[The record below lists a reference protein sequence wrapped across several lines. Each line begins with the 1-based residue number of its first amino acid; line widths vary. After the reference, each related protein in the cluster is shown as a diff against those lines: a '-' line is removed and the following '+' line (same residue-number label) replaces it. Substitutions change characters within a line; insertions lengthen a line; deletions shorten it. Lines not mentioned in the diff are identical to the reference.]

1 MQGMLFQVEA
11 LLQHIARRGDS
22 SAAQRSLEV
31 CACGLPL
38 VASQILKPSSAEMGE
53 TRDLR
58 GGGRGESG
66 VAAAFFRVGA
76 AALALEPT
84 AGPLPVPRIQGGGQ
98 GGKEHAVE
106 SRSVLAELLSS
117 LCEEAINT
125 LEGGNST
132 MIDWADPMRCVMLKE
147 AAKLWTGEAVSSI
160 LTSPSSSHE
169 RSSQSGHRHAPVIE
183 IERRLRTCL
192 ASSSYEVRAAATKS
206 VDRLLEGLLTRAR
219 SDGPAAYVVTAPG
232 SRQPLP
238 PVASSIII
246 RSASS
251 NTPSRPSGMEEV
263 SALLP
268 STVSAAM
275 MPSSSLLGSGKAV
288 THLASLLLTD
298 GLTSELCSR
307 LGIALWGHL
316 SGGRESTVKVQGRAL
331 RALSKLQEIEELLG
345 GVSPRLGPARSLSA
359 PAGEV
364 KDEVGREADRIEMSR
379 CLFDAARGDEARAAA
394 LQCLGRAF
402 GRSLEHACGGP
413 NGAAGEVDAK
423 SSEEVQLAFYS
434 FSRALGSAVSFL
446 SDVSEM
452 SHPDQS
458 ELCRRAAVASLSAS
472 GLLKLFDADLS
483 TNASLATAEG
493 SILDQC
499 SLRCRAEK
507 SALSSW
513 LVVLKLLEDEDADV
527 RASAAALAMRSFP
540 RRGHGTACGR
550 MPEPSPPGGLF
561 VEVVLKRV
569 VELLG
574 WAASVGAAGGHGAWG
589 ALQALVVDPK
599 EEIPA
604 LLQPEVSSHCDIGA
618 SCE

>member
-1 MQGMLFQVEA
+1 M
-11 LLQHIARRGDS
+11 
-22 SAAQRSLEV
+22 
-31 CACGLPL
+31 
-38 VASQILKPSSAEMGE
+38 
-53 TRDLR
+53 
-58 GGGRGESG
+58 
-66 VAAAFFRVGA
+66 
-76 AALALEPT
+76 
-84 AGPLPVPRIQGGGQ
+84 
-98 GGKEHAVE
+98 E

-125 LEGGNST
+125 LASGNST
-132 MIDWADPMRCVMLKE
+132 MTDWADPMRCVMRKE

-169 RSSQSGHRHAPVIE
+169 RSSPSGHRHAPVVE
-183 IERRLRTCL
+183 IERRLRACL

-232 SRQPLP
+232 GNQLLPPVASRTAQGGRQPLP

-246 RSASS
+246 SASS

-288 THLASLLLTD
+288 AQLASLLLTD

-307 LGIALWGHL
+307 LEIALWGHL
-316 SGGRESTVKVQGRAL
+316 SGGCESTVKVQGRAL

-345 GVSPRLGPARSLSA
+345 GVSSRLGSARSFSA
-359 PAGEV
+359 LAVEIKV
-364 KDEVGREADRIEMSR
+364 EVGRESNRIEMSR
-379 CLFDAARGDEARAAA
+379 CLFDAARGNEARAAA

-413 NGAAGEVDAK
+413 NGRAAEEVDAR
-423 SSEEVQLAFYS
+423 SSEEVQLASHSLSY
-434 FSRALGSAVSFL
+434 ALGFAESFL

-493 SILDQC
+493 SMLDQC
-499 SLRCRAEK
+499 SLRCKAEK

-513 LVVLKLLEDEDADV
+513 LVVLKLLEDEDVDV

-550 MPEPSPPGGLF
+550 MPQPSPPGGLF
-561 VEVVLKRV
+561 VEVVLKQV

-574 WAASVGAAGGHGAWG
+574 WAASVGAAGQGAWG

-599 EEIPA
+599 EGIPA
-604 LLQPEVSSHCDIGA
+604 LLQPEVSSPCDIGA